1 MAITKTSKNFKNKG
15 KDIKYLNKDF
25 SQFRGN
31 LIEFAKTYFPQTYS
45 DFNESSPGMMFI
57 EMASYVGDSLSY
69 YVDDTLKESL
79 MTHADDI
86 ENVIALSQ
94 YLGYKPKVTSPAVTT
109 LSVYQLVPSIGSGA
123 DNTYDE
129 TYLLR
134 IKEGMRVESSIGVQ
148 FVTQD
153 VVDFNDELDREI
165 SIYQRDGVSGEVTF
179 YLIKKLVQAISAEV
193 KTEEV
198 TFGAYEEFQSIDLGD
213 TNVIDIYDVR
223 DSNGNKF
230 YEVPYLAQELV
241 FVDYP
246 NTENNDPD
254 LFQFKSTTPY
264 ILNTLKTSRR
274 FVKQVNPNSTT
285 TIQFGA
291 GDPTVSEETIIPS
304 FKNVGLGLPNSISKL
319 EESFDPT
326 NFLKT
331 KTYGTSP
338 SNTTMTVKYLV
349 GGGVESNVKK
359 GTITQINGAEYEEDL
374 TKFTSTQLGLYNA
387 AKSSI
392 AVDNEV
398 PATGGKGGDT
408 MEEIRQNAL
417 ANFGSQN
424 RAVTAKDYQ
433 VRALSMPTK
442 FGSIAKAYATAD
454 GTLDN
459 NSPSSILASPNVL
472 NEFTDLVESFVNKPE
487 EEEPDRKAIKDELQK
502 FLLGKTSNENEKN
515 NPFAINLYL
524 LGYDSDK
531 KLSLLNRAIKENLK
545 TYLSEY
551 KILTDGI
558 NINDGFIINIGLEFE
573 IITLKNYNKSEVL
586 SDCISE
592 LKEYFNVDNFT
603 FNNTIN
609 ISELELIIANVDGV
623 SSVPKLKIVNKC
635 GGQYANNSYN
645 IEAAIKDKIL
655 YPSLDPS
662 VFEIKFPDSDIKG
675 GQDNGILFFNS
686 IKRCIGV
693 LTTTRPKRWFR

>member
-31 LIEFAKTYFPQTYS
+31 LIEFAKTYFPKTYS

-79 MTHADDI
+79 MVHADDI

-94 YLGYKPKVTSPAVTT
+94 YLGYKPKVSAPSVTI
-109 LSVYQLVPSIGSGA
+109 LSVYQLVPSIGSGG
-123 DNTYDE
+123 DNTFDS
-129 TYLLR
+129 TYFLR
-134 IKEGMRVESSIGVQ
+134 IKEGMRSESTNGVQ
-148 FVTQD
+148 FITQD
-153 VVDFNDELDREI
+153 VVDFSDDRDREI
-165 SIYQRDGVSGEVTF
+165 TIYQRDGVSGEPTF
-179 YLIKKLVQAISAEV
+179 YLVKKQVQAISAEL
-193 KTEEV
+193 KDREV
-198 TFGAYEEFQSIDLGD
+198 PFGAFKEFQSIELSD
-213 TNVIDIYDVR
+213 TDIIDIYDVR
-223 DSNGNKF
+223 DSDGNKF

-241 FVDYP
+241 FTDYP

-254 LFQFKSTTPY
+254 LFQFKETTPY

-285 TIQFGA
+285 TIQFGS

-359 GTITQINGAEYEEDL
+359 GTITQINGVEYEEDIDL
-374 TKFTSTQLGLYNA
+374 FTSAQLDVYSA
-387 AKSSI
+387 AKNSI
-392 AVDNEV
+392 AIDNEV

-408 MEEIRQNAL
+408 IEEIRQNAL

-424 RAVTAKDYQ
+424 RAVTSKDYQ
-433 VRALSMPTK
+433 IRALSMPTK
-442 FGSIAKAYATAD
+442 FGAIAKAYATAD

-459 NSPSSILASPNVL
+459 NSPSSILASPNAL
-472 NEFTDLVESFVNKPE
+472 KEFTDLVEGFVNKPE
-487 EEEPDRKAIKDELQK
+487 NEEPNRKSIQEEIKK
-502 FLLGKTSNENEKN
+502 FLVGKTSNNNEKN

-524 LGYDSDK
+524 LGYDSKK
-531 KLSLLNRAIKENLK
+531 KLSVLNRAVKENLK
-545 TYLSEY
+545 TYLTEY

-558 NINDGFIINIGLEFE
+558 NISDGFIINIGVEFE
-573 IITLKNYNKSEVL
+573 IVTLRNYNKSEVL
-586 SDCISE
+586 SECIAE
-592 LKEYFNVDNFT
+592 LKEYFTIDSFT

-609 ISELELIIANVDGV
+609 ISELELIVANVDGV
-623 SSVPKLKIVNKC
+623 SSVPKLKIINKC
-635 GGQYANNSYN
+635 GGQYADNSYN
-645 IEAAIKDKIL
+645 VEAAIKDKIL

-662 VFEIKFPDSDIKG
+662 VFEIKYPDSDIKG
-675 GQDNGILFFNS
+675 RA
-686 IKRCIGV
+686 K
-693 LTTTRPKRWFR
+693 

>member
-1 MAITKTSKNFKNKG
+1 MAITKTTKNFKNRG

-57 EMASYVGDSLSY
+57 EMASYIGDSLSY

-86 ENVIALSQ
+86 ENVISLSQ

-109 LSVYQLVPSIGSGA
+109 ISVYQLVPSIGTGA
-123 DNTYDE
+123 NNTIDE
-129 TYLLR
+129 RYLLR
-134 IKEGMRVESSIGVQ
+134 IKEGMLLESSNSVSFI
-148 FVTQD
+148 TQD
-153 VVDFNDELDREI
+153 VVDFSDSLDREI
-165 SIYQRDGVSGEVTF
+165 TTYQTDSNTGETTF
-179 YLIKKLVQAISAEV
+179 YLVKKPVQAISAEV
-193 KTEEV
+193 KQEEID
-198 TFGAYEEFQSIDLGD
+198 FGAYEEFQKINLSD
-213 TNVIDIYDVR
+213 TNIIDIYDVR
-223 DSNGNKF
+223 DSDGNKY

-254 LFQFKSTTPY
+254 LFQFKETTPY

-274 FVKQVNPNSTT
+274 FVKQINPDSTT

-291 GDPTVSEETIIPS
+291 GDPSANEETIIPS

-338 SNTTMTVKYLV
+338 SNTTITVKYLV
-349 GGGVESNVKK
+349 GGGVESNVQK
-359 GTITQINGAEYEEDL
+359 GTITNIKSIEFEDDSDL
-374 TKFTSTQLGLYNA
+374 FTADEIGVLNQT
-387 AKSSI
+387 KSSI

-408 MEEIRQNAL
+408 IEEIRQNAL

-424 RAVTAKDYQ
+424 RAVTSKDYQ

-454 GTLDN
+454 GKLDN
-459 NSPSSILASPNVL
+459 NSPSSILSSPNAMK
-472 NEFTDLVESFVNKPE
+472 EFTDLVMSFVEKPD
-487 EEEPDRKAIKDELQK
+487 EEEPDRRSVQEELKK
-502 FLLGKTSNENEKN
+502 FLSGKTSNDNEKN

-524 LGYDSDK
+524 LGYDSNK
-531 KLSLLNRAIKENLK
+531 KLSNLNRAIKENLK
-545 TYLSEY
+545 TYLAEY

-558 NINDGFIINIGLEFE
+558 NINDGFIINIGIDFE
-573 IITLKNYNKSEVL
+573 VITFKNVNKSEVI
-586 SDCISE
+586 SNCIQE
-592 LKEYFNVDNFT
+592 IKDYFNIDNWT

-609 ISELELIIANVDGV
+609 ISELELLIANVDGV
-623 SSVPKLKIVNKC
+623 SSVPKLKIINKC
-635 GGQYANNSYN
+635 GGQYAPNSYN
-645 IEAAIKDKIL
+645 IETATKDKII

-662 VFEIKFPDSDIKG
+662 VFEIKFPNSDIKG
-675 GQDNGILFFNS
+675 
-686 IKRCIGV
+686 RA
-693 LTTTRPKRWFR
+693 R

>member
-25 SQFRGN
+25 TQFRSN

-109 LSVYQLVPSIGSGA
+109 LSVYQLVPSIGTGG

-134 IKEGMRVESSIGVQ
+134 IKEGMRVESTNGVQ

-153 VVDFNDELDREI
+153 VVDFNDDTDREI
-165 SIYQRDGVSGEVTF
+165 SIYQRDGVSGEITF
-179 YLIKKLVQAISAEV
+179 YLIKKLVQCISADI

-198 TFGAYEEFQSIDLGD
+198 SFGAYEEFQSIDLGD
-213 TNVIDIYDVR
+213 TNIIDIYDVR
-223 DSNGNKF
+223 DSDGNKF

-254 LFQFKSTTPY
+254 LYQFKSTTPY

-274 FVKQVNPNSTT
+274 FVKQVNPDSTT
-285 TIQFGA
+285 TIQFGS

-359 GTITQINGAEYEEDL
+359 GTITQINGVEYEEDL
-374 TKFTSTQLGLYNA
+374 TKFNPTQLGLYNA
-387 AKSSI
+387 AKNSI

-433 VRALSMPTK
+433 IRALSMPTK

-592 LKEYFNVDNFT
+592 LKDYFNIDNFT

-675 GQDNGILFFNS
+675 
-686 IKRCIGV
+686 RA
-693 LTTTRPKRWFR
+693 R

>member
-25 SQFRGN
+25 NDFRNN
-31 LIEFAKTYFPQTYS
+31 LIEFSKTYFPTTYS
-45 DFNESSPGMMFI
+45 DFNESSPGMLFI
-57 EMASYVGDSLSY
+57 EMASFIGDSLSY

-79 MTHADDI
+79 MVHADDI

-94 YLGYKPKVTSPAVTT
+94 YLGYKPKVTSPSVTT
-109 LSVYQLVPSIGSGA
+109 LSVYQLVPSTGTGA
-123 DNTYDE
+123 NNTYDE

-134 IKEGMRVESSIGVQ
+134 IKEGMRVESTNGVQ
-148 FVTQD
+148 FITQD
-153 VVDFNDELDREI
+153 VVDFSDETDREI
-165 SIYQRDGVSGEVTF
+165 SIYQTDSVSGEATF
-179 YLIKKLVQAISAEV
+179 YLVKKLVQAISAQI

-198 TFGAYEEFQSIDLGD
+198 TFGSYEEFQSIELSD
-213 TNVIDIYDVR
+213 TNIIDIYDVR
-223 DSNGNKF
+223 DADGNKW

-254 LFQFKSTTPY
+254 LYQFKSTTPY

-274 FVKQVNPNSTT
+274 FVKQINPDSTT
-285 TIQFGA
+285 KIQFGA

-331 KTYGTSP
+331 KTYGSSP

-359 GTITQINGAEYEEDL
+359 GTITQLNNVEYEEDVTL
-374 TKFTSTQLGLYNA
+374 FTPTQLGLYNA
-387 AKSSI
+387 AKNSI

-408 MEEIRQNAL
+408 IEEIRQNAL

-459 NSPSSILASPNVL
+459 NSPSSILASPKAL
-472 NEFTDLVESFVNKPE
+472 QEFTDLVMSFVEKPE
-487 EEEPDRKAIKDELQK
+487 EEEPNKESVQEEIKK
-502 FLLGKTSNENEKN
+502 YLLGKTSNDNEKN

-531 KLSLLNRAIKENLK
+531 KLSTLNRAIKENLK

-558 NINDGFIINIGLEFE
+558 NINDGFIINVGIEFE
-573 IITLKNYNKSEVL
+573 IITLKNYNKSEVIAN
-586 SDCISE
+586 CISE
-592 LKEYFNVDNFT
+592 LKDYMNIDNFT

-609 ISELELIIANVDGV
+609 ISELELIVANVDGV
-623 SSVPKLKIVNKC
+623 SSVPKFKIVNKC
-635 GGQYANNSYN
+635 GGQYAPNSYN

-662 VFEIKFPDSDIKG
+662 VFEVKFPDSDIKG
-675 GQDNGILFFNS
+675 
-686 IKRCIGV
+686 RA
-693 LTTTRPKRWFR
+693 R

>member
-1 MAITKTSKNFKNKG
+1 MAITKTSKNFKNRG

-25 SQFRGN
+25 AQFRGN
-31 LIEFAKTYFPQTYS
+31 LIEFAKTYFPTTYS

-57 EMASYVGDSLSY
+57 EMASFIGDSLSY

-79 MTHADDI
+79 MVHADDI

-94 YLGYKPKVTSPAVTT
+94 YLGYKPKVTAPSVTT
-109 LSVYQLVPSIGSGA
+109 LSVYQLVPSIGTGGS
-123 DNTYDE
+123 NTYDE

-134 IKEGMRVESSIGVQ
+134 IKEGMRVESSNGVQ
-148 FVTQD
+148 FITQD
-153 VVDFNDELDREI
+153 VVDFNDETDREI
-165 SIYQRDGVSGEVTF
+165 TIYQTDSVSGEPTF
-179 YLIKKLVQAISAEV
+179 YLVKKLVNGISAEI
-193 KTEEV
+193 KTQEV
-198 TFGAYEEFQSIDLGD
+198 SFGSYQEFQSINLSD

-223 DSNGNKF
+223 DSDGNKF
-230 YEVPYLAQELV
+230 YEVPYLAQEMV

-254 LFQFKSTTPY
+254 LYQFKSTVPY

-274 FVKQVNPNSTT
+274 FVKQINSDSTT

-338 SNTTMTVKYLV
+338 SNTTITVKYLV

-359 GTITQINGAEYEEDL
+359 GTITQIKNVEYEEDTTL
-374 TKFTSTQLGLYNA
+374 FTQTQLGVYNS
-387 AKSSI
+387 AKNSI

-408 MEEIRQNAL
+408 IEEIRQNAL

-424 RAVTAKDYQ
+424 RAVTAKDYE
-433 VRALSMPTK
+433 VRVLSMPTK

-459 NSPSSILASPNVL
+459 NSPSSILSSPKAL
-472 NEFTDLVESFVNKPE
+472 QEFTDLVMSFVEKPD
-487 EEEPDRKAIKDELQK
+487 EEEPNRKSVQEEIKK
-502 FLLGKTSNENEKN
+502 YLLGKSSNDNEKN

-524 LGYDSDK
+524 LGYDENK
-531 KLSLLNRAIKENLK
+531 KLSNVNRAIKENIK

-558 NINDGFIINIGLEFE
+558 NINDGFIINIGVEFE
-573 IITLKNYNKSEVL
+573 IITLKNYNKSEVIN
-586 SDCISE
+586 DCIQEIKDYLNIDSW
-592 LKEYFNVDNFT
+592 T

-609 ISELELIIANVDGV
+609 ISELELIVANVDGV

-635 GGQYANNSYN
+635 GGQYSPNSYN
-645 IEAAIKDKIL
+645 IEAATKDKIV

-662 VFEIKFPDSDIKG
+662 VFEVKFPDSDIKG
-675 GQDNGILFFNS
+675 
-686 IKRCIGV
+686 RA
-693 LTTTRPKRWFR
+693 R

>member
-25 SQFRGN
+25 NDFRNN
-31 LIEFAKTYFPQTYS
+31 LIEFSKTYFPTTYS
-45 DFNESSPGMMFI
+45 DFNESSPGMLFI
-57 EMASYVGDSLSY
+57 EMASFIGDSLSY

-79 MTHADDI
+79 MVHADDI

-94 YLGYKPKVTSPAVTT
+94 YLGYKPKVTSPSVTT
-109 LSVYQLVPSIGSGA
+109 LSVYQLVPAIGSGA
-123 DNTYDE
+123 NNTYDE

-134 IKEGMRVESSIGVQ
+134 IKEGMRTESTNGVQ
-148 FVTQD
+148 FITQD
-153 VVDFNDELDREI
+153 VVDFSDETDREI
-165 SIYQRDGVSGEVTF
+165 SIYQTDSISGEATF
-179 YLIKKLVQAISAEV
+179 YLVKKLVQAISAEV

-198 TFGAYEEFQSIDLGD
+198 TFGSYEEFQSIELSD
-213 TNVIDIYDVR
+213 TNIIDIYDVR
-223 DSNGNKF
+223 DADGNKW

-254 LFQFKSTTPY
+254 LYQFKSTTPY

-274 FVKQVNPNSTT
+274 FVKQINPDSTT
-285 TIQFGA
+285 KIQFGA

-331 KTYGTSP
+331 KTYGSSP

-359 GTITQINGAEYEEDL
+359 GTITQLNNVEYEEDVTL
-374 TKFTSTQLGLYNA
+374 FTPTQLGLYNA
-387 AKSSI
+387 AKNSI

-408 MEEIRQNAL
+408 IEEIRQNAL

-459 NSPSSILASPNVL
+459 NSPSSILASPKAL
-472 NEFTDLVESFVNKPE
+472 QEFTDLVMSFVEKPE
-487 EEEPDRKAIKDELQK
+487 EEEPNKESVQEEIKK
-502 FLLGKTSNENEKN
+502 YLLGKTSNDNEKN

-531 KLSLLNRAIKENLK
+531 KLSTLNRAIKENLK

-558 NINDGFIINIGLEFE
+558 NINDGFIINVGIEFE
-573 IITLKNYNKSEVL
+573 IITLKNYNKSEVIAN
-586 SDCISE
+586 CISE
-592 LKEYFNVDNFT
+592 LKDYMNIDNFT

-609 ISELELIIANVDGV
+609 ISELELIVANVDGV
-623 SSVPKLKIVNKC
+623 SSVPKFKIVNKC
-635 GGQYANNSYN
+635 GGQYAPNSYN

-662 VFEIKFPDSDIKG
+662 VFEVKFPNSDIKG
-675 GQDNGILFFNS
+675 
-686 IKRCIGV
+686 RA
-693 LTTTRPKRWFR
+693 R